1 MSSEKHLD
9 VSGMEPVKCEL
20 GDSLA
25 QAAPKLQGYVRSI
38 CRMYAR
44 RLRHEYK
51 DNTIR
56 NAFVFETTIR
66 ELSRLGYIALVDGR
80 INIPPWL
87 PEALHVGAIRLFPL
101 PLQRRHPGIDVVDPR
116 AFFLGGDGGSLR
128 QPVRT
133 GLDRPTIR
141 RRPYRTSSQ

>member
-1 MSSEKHLD
+1 MSSKIRLD
-9 VSGMEPVKCEL
+9 ISGAESVKCEL
-20 GDSLA
+20 GGSLP

-56 NAFVFETTIR
+56 NAFVFESTIC

-80 INIPPWL
+80 IKIPTWI
-87 PEALHVGAIRLFPL
+87 PEALVYTIKRVKY
-101 PLQRRHPGIDVVDPR
+101 HPIWMPTLKLLYSD
-116 AFFLGGDGGSLR
+116 ALIFEILL
-128 QPVRT
+128 
-133 GLDRPTIR
+133 PTIEDGKIVWHYSPGR
-141 RRPYRTSSQ
+141 ARHQYDEDEL